1 MQFAGKNPFDV
12 GDKEIV
18 VDDQIKI
25 LKKAIHFYL
34 EGKIFLGHHRNY

>member
-12 GDKEIV
+12 GDKKIV

-25 LKKAIHFYL
+25 LKISHTFSSGRKNISRAS
-34 EGKIFLGHHRNY
+34 

>member
-1 MQFAGKNPFDV
+1 MQCAGKNPFDV

-25 LKKAIHFYL
+25 LKISYT
-34 EGKIFLGHHRNY
+34 FLSGRKNISRAS